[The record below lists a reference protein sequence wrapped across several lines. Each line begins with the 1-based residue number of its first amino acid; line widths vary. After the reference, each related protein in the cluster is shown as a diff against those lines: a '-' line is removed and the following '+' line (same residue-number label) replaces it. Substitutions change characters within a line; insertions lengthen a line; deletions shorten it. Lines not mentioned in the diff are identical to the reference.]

1 MIVVRRS
8 VFPWPL
14 VLAGLALVASVWGLA
29 RIMLV
34 QSAGLW
40 IYAVDDAYIQMATGR
55 TLATHGVW
63 GVSPDGFTGATT
75 SLAWPW
81 LLALTTWLGGS
92 EWWPFALNVA
102 AGAGALV
109 LAHHTLA
116 RHTPNRL
123 WQAVV
128 LLVLVVGPSLAALT
142 VMGMEHSLQILVALW
157 LATVGARMIS
167 APAMTPVR
175 RVTLFLLAAA
185 AVAARYDTAAV
196 VAAVMIAAAARRR
209 WSVVIAVALGALV
222 PPVIYAIV
230 ASGHGWPLLPTSV
243 LVKARV
249 SDLLWLTW
257 PDLLDE
263 VFRGALAMLR
273 RADHFLVLVLAAL
286 ACLARGGDS
295 ADIRWREVQTGLV
308 CFLLTLWL
316 HLTFGAGTAPS
327 AFRYDAY
334 VLALGILMVGSTVA
348 SQVSVRW
355 TTATRPATAATWA
368 IALVVLHSVAGH
380 GVTASRQVLED
391 ARYQFTTTHQLATF
405 LTTFETGPM
414 PAVQDLGETSYR
426 LGRGVLDL
434 DFLGTLQTFETWR
447 TRTVTAGAFDKLA
460 RASGTRIAVVIP
472 AREDGDVPRP
482 IPATWWRVAEWRVDA
497 RPELAFFAAD
507 PEMAARLDAALRAF
521 DVRLP
526 AAVTR
531 VGHWTPPR

>member
-1 MIVVRRS
+1 MTVARRL

-14 VLAGLALVASVWGLA
+14 MLAGLALVASVWELA

-34 QSAGLW
+34 QSGGLW

-102 AGAGALV
+102 AGGGALV

-116 RHTPNRL
+116 RQTPNRL
-123 WQAVV
+123 WHAVV
-128 LLVLVVGPSLAALT
+128 LLVLVVSPSLAALT
-142 VMGMEHSLQILVALW
+142 VMGMEHSLQILVTLW
-157 LATVGARMIS
+157 LVTAAARTIS
-167 APAMTPVR
+167 APATTPVQ
-175 RVTLFLLAAA
+175 RVTLFVLAAA
-185 AVAARYDTAAV
+185 AGAARYDMAAV

-209 WSVVIAVALGALV
+209 WSVVVAVVLGALL

-230 ASGHGWPLLPTSV
+230 ASGHDWPLLPTSV
-243 LVKARV
+243 LVKARA
-249 SDLLWLTW
+249 SDWRWLTW
-257 PDLLDE
+257 PGLLDD
-263 VFRGALAMLR
+263 VCRGAFAMLR

-286 ACLARGGDS
+286 ACLARGGDR

-327 AFRYDAY
+327 AFRYDAS
-334 VLALGILMVGSTVA
+334 VLALGILMVGSAVA

-355 TTATRPATAATWA
+355 TSATWPTTAATWA
-368 IALVVLHSVAGH
+368 MALVVLHSVVGH
-380 GVTASRQVLED
+380 GVTASRQVLDD

-434 DFLGTLQTFETWR
+434 DFLGTLQTFEAWR
-447 TRTVTAGAFDKLA
+447 TRTVTAEAFDTLA
-460 RASGTRIAVVIP
+460 RVSGTRIAVVIP
-472 AREDGDVPRP
+472 ALGEGKVQRP
-482 IPATWWRVAEWRVDA
+482 VPATWWRVAEWQVDA
-497 RPELAFFAAD
+497 RPELVFFAAD
-507 PEMAARLDAALRAF
+507 PEMAVRLDAALRAF
-521 DVRLP
+521 DARLP
-526 AAVTR
+526 AGVTR
-531 VGHWTPPR
+531 VGQVAPPR

>member
-1 MIVVRRS
+1 M
-8 VFPWPL
+8 
-14 VLAGLALVASVWGLA
+14 LAGLALAASVWGLA
-29 RIMLV
+29 RIMLA
-34 QSAGLW
+34 QSGGLW

-55 TLATHGVW
+55 TVALHGLW
-63 GVSPDGFTGATT
+63 GVSPDGFSGATT

-102 AGAGALV
+102 AGGGALV
-109 LAHHTLA
+109 LAHQTLV
-116 RHTPNRL
+116 RQTPHRL

-128 LLVLVVGPSLAALT
+128 LLVLVVSPSLAALT
-142 VMGMEHSLQILVALW
+142 VMGMEHSLQILVTLW
-157 LATVGARMIS
+157 LATAGARAVS
-167 APAMTPVR
+167 APAAAPVP
-175 RVTLFLLAAA
+175 RVTLFVLAAA

-196 VAAVMIAAAARRR
+196 VAAVVIAAAARRR
-209 WSVVIAVALGALV
+209 WSVVVAVALGALL

-230 ASGHGWPLLPTSV
+230 ASGHDWPLLPTSV

-249 SDLLWLTW
+249 SELRWLTW
-257 PDLLDE
+257 PGVLDD

-286 ACLARGGDS
+286 ACLVRGGDP
-295 ADIRWREVQTGLV
+295 ADIRWREVQAGLV

-327 AFRYDAY
+327 AFRYDAS
-334 VLALGILMVGSTVA
+334 VLALGILMVGSAAA

-355 TTATRPATAATWA
+355 TATTWPTTAATWA
-368 IALVVLHSVAGH
+368 MALVVAHSVTGH
-380 GVTASRQVLED
+380 GVTASRQVLDD

-434 DFLGTLQTFETWR
+434 DFLGTLQTFEAWR
-447 TRTVTAGAFDKLA
+447 NRAVTAEAFGALA
-460 RASGTRIAVVIP
+460 KVSGTRVAVVIP
-472 AREDGDVPRP
+472 AREDGDVQRP
-482 IPATWWRVAEWRVDA
+482 VPATWWRVAEWHVDA
-497 RPELAFFAAD
+497 RPELVFFAAD
-507 PEMAARLDAALRAF
+507 PEMSARLDAALRAF
-521 DVRLP
+521 DARLP
-526 AAVTR
+526 AGVTR
-531 VGHWTPPR
+531 VGQWAPRR